1 MKLNRVLFFLAAV
14 IVFTLT
20 ACGPKGT
27 TSGTPEGT
35 GATETEPIVLRIGWA
50 GSPDTLNPA
59 AAILSEAWSIYE
71 LTYSALYQLNLDGTF
86 SLDLAKSVQRSDDG
100 LTYTYELQP
109 GVKFH
114 DGTPLT
120 AKDVVFSFNFY
131 HDHEDFPYMNSYTT
145 YFEKVEATSDTTVV
159 LTLTEPIS
167 NIESQLNYLF
177 ILPEHIWKDHTE
189 GAAATEFENAE
200 LIGSGPFKL
209 VEFKQNELVHL
220 AVNPDFYGT
229 MPKVDEVVFQTF
241 TNEDAL
247 VQSIKTGQ
255 VDMIT
260 EMPNT
265 AVATLKNAENV
276 EVVVGAPLAPE
287 LTDIIFNQV
296 DPANC
301 PEDGSCTGHPALRDK
316 QVRLAIAYATNKQDL
331 IDVILL
337 GLGTPGLTLI
347 PDSLGIWYNNT
358 IEDYPFDIAKGNEI
372 LDAAGYKD
380 LDGDGVREM
389 PDGSQSLVFRLNW
402 PNDSTVAPRL
412 AEMVSKTWAQIGV
425 KVELQALDPDALTS
439 ICCPTFDYDILIWGW
454 GSDPDP
460 SFLLSVMTSTEIP
473 TGMSETGYS
482 NADYDQMYKEQT
494 SALDVESRK
503 EIVWNMQKLVHD
515 DVVYVIPF
523 YAKAVQAYRTD
534 RFTGWKTDQPKLAME
549 DPTSLM
555 YVEPVK

>member
-1 MKLNRVLFFLAAV
+1 M
-14 IVFTLT
+14 
-20 ACGPKGT
+20 
-27 TSGTPEGT
+27 
-35 GATETEPIVLRIGWA
+35 
-50 GSPDTLNPA
+50 
-59 AAILSEAWSIYE
+59 
-71 LTYSALYQLNLDGTF
+71 
-86 SLDLAKSVQRSDDG
+86 
-100 LTYTYELQP
+100 
-109 GVKFH
+109 
-114 DGTPLT
+114 T
-120 AKDVVFSFNFY
+120 AKDVAFSLNFY
-131 HDHEDFPYMNSYTT
+131 RDHEDFPYMNSYTI
-145 YFEKVEATSDTTVV
+145 YFDTVEATSDTTVV
-159 LTLTEPIS
+159 VTLTEPIS

-189 GAAATEFENAE
+189 GAAATEFENPE

-209 VEFKQNELVHL
+209 VEYKQNESVHL
-220 AVNPDFYGT
+220 AVNPDFYGP
-229 MPKVDEVVFQTF
+229 MPKIDEVVFQTF

-265 AVATLKNAENV
+265 AVAALRNAENV

-296 DPANC
+296 DPENC
-301 PEDGSCTGHPALRDK
+301 PEDGVCTGHPALRDR
-316 QVRLAIAYATNKQDL
+316 QVRLAMAYATNKQEL

-337 GLGTPGLTLI
+337 GLGTPGLTII
-347 PDSLGIWYNNT
+347 PDSLGMWYNNT
-358 IEDYPFDIAKGNEI
+358 ITDYPFDIDEGNAI
-372 LDAAGYKD
+372 LDKAGYKD
-380 LDGDGVREM
+380 VDGDGVREM

-412 AEMVSKTWAQIGV
+412 AEMVSNTWGQIGV

-460 SFLLSVMTSTEIP
+460 SFLLSVMTSGEIP
-473 TGMSETGYS
+473 TGMSETGYAS
-482 NADYDQMYKEQT
+482 AEYDEMYLDQT
-494 SALDVESRK
+494 SALDVEARK
-503 EIVWNMQKLVHD
+503 EIVWNMQKLVFD
-515 DVVYVIPF
+515 DVVYIIPF

-555 YVEPVK
+555 FVEPVK

>member
-1 MKLNRVLFFLAAV
+1 M
-14 IVFTLT
+14 
-20 ACGPKGT
+20 
-27 TSGTPEGT
+27 
-35 GATETEPIVLRIGWA
+35 
-50 GSPDTLNPA
+50 
-59 AAILSEAWSIYE
+59 
-71 LTYSALYQLNLDGTF
+71 
-86 SLDLAKSVQRSDDG
+86 
-100 LTYTYELQP
+100 
-109 GVKFH
+109 
-114 DGTPLT
+114 
-120 AKDVVFSFNFY
+120 
-131 HDHEDFPYMNSYTT
+131 
-145 YFEKVEATSDTTVV
+145 
-159 LTLTEPIS
+159 
-167 NIESQLNYLF
+167 
-177 ILPEHIWKDHTE
+177 
-189 GAAATEFENAE
+189 
-200 LIGSGPFKL
+200 
-209 VEFKQNELVHL
+209 EFKQNELVHL

-460 SFLLSVMTSTEIP
+460 SFLLSVMTS
-473 TGMSETGYS
+473 
-482 NADYDQMYKEQT
+482 A
-494 SALDVESRK
+494 ESQR
-503 EIVWNMQKLVHD
+503 V
-515 DVVYVIPF
+515 
-523 YAKAVQAYRTD
+523 
-534 RFTGWKTDQPKLAME
+534 
-549 DPTSLM
+549 
-555 YVEPVK
+555 